1 MTTAA
6 EMLAA
11 YQTAE
16 LALLKGKETSLGDRR
31 LRREDLAEIRAGRI
45 EWERR
50 VAAERAAA
58 AGAPRIG
65 GLAFKVA
72 DLSGE

>member
-1 MTTAA
+1 MTTSA

-11 YQTAE
+11 YKVAE
-16 LALLKGKETSLGDRR
+16 LALLQGKETSLGDRR
-31 LRREDLAEIRAGRI
+31 LRLEDLAEIRAGRI

-50 VAAERAAA
+50 VASEAGVA
-58 AGAPRIG
+58 AGVPRVG
-65 GLAFKVA
+65 GLMFKVA